1 MSHWKTVLDSCL
13 RKIRV
18 WHTPRNY
25 SASDWMEEMRAHG
38 AAAAWQA
45 VRDYDPARGV
55 PLAAF
60 VRKRVMADAFT
71 RYRQEWTYATHCV
84 PDADQEAH
92 GIRAQE
98 GLAATSM
105 QEAQR
110 CALAQ
115 LSASGEWLI
124 EQLFCERRTESDMA
138 KALGISQQAVSKRK
152 RSVLRELR
160 QWLGTSEEKEGRAAI
175 NSAVASV
182 AKN

>member
-13 RKIRV
+13 RQIRV

-45 VRDYDPARGV
+45 ERDYDPARGV

-60 VRKRVMADAFT
+60 VRQRVMADAFT
-71 RYRQEWTYATHCV
+71 RYRQEWTYATRCI
-84 PDADQEAH
+84 PDEDQEALR
-92 GIRAQE
+92 IRAQE
-98 GLAATSM
+98 GLAGTWI
-105 QEAQR
+105 QDAQR

-124 EQLFCERRTESDMA
+124 EQLFCDRRTESDMA
-138 KALGISQQAVSKRK
+138 KVLGISQQAVSKRK
-152 RSVLRELR
+152 HAILGELR
-160 QWLGTSEEKEGRAAI
+160 HSLGFSGGKQSSAVVNRAA
-175 NSAVASV
+175 ACVRKA
-182 AKN
+182 